1 VADQSSLIPL
11 RLRLSSLMIEH
22 QHKPKKITPMI
33 VTGLVMLMLFGGLA
47 ILLTWQGQS
56 IPDVE
61 AEKAEVRLKNLA
73 DLTADNERILTQYRW
88 IDKSKGVVGIPIAR
102 AMELVLP
109 ELQAIKPH
117 PAGPVNPP
125 AAPNPQASPAPSPAA
140 EKAGDQK

>member
-1 VADQSSLIPL
+1 MV
-11 RLRLSSLMIEH
+11 EH
-22 QHKPKKITPMI
+22 QHKPKKSTPMI
-33 VTGLVMLMLFGGLA
+33 VTGIVMLMLFGGLA

-61 AEKAEVRLKNLA
+61 AAKADVRLKNLA

-109 ELQAIKPH
+109 ELQAVKPH

-125 AAPNPQASPAPSPAA
+125 AAPNPQTSPAPSPAA
-140 EKAGDQK
+140 EKAGGQK

>member
-11 RLRLSSLMIEH
+11 RLRLASWMIEH
-22 QHKPKKITPMI
+22 QQKPKNSTLMV
-33 VTGLVMLMLFGGLA
+33 VTALLMLLVFGGFA
-47 ILLTWQGQS
+47 ILLNWQGQS

-61 AEKAEVRLKNLA
+61 AAKAEVRLKTLA
-73 DLTADNERILTQYRW
+73 DLNTDNQRILTQYRW
-88 IDKSKGVVGIPIAR
+88 IDKSKGVVGIPIDR

-125 AAPNPQASPAPSPAA
+125 APPNPQASPAPSPAA
-140 EKAGDQK
+140 EKAGAQK

>member
-1 VADQSSLIPL
+1 
-11 RLRLSSLMIEH
+11 MIEH
-22 QHKPKKITPMI
+22 QHKPKKLTPMI

-61 AEKAEVRLKNLA
+61 AVKAEVRLKNLA
-73 DLTADNERILTQYRW
+73 DLTSDNERILTQYRW

-140 EKAGDQK
+140 EKAEGQK

>member
-1 VADQSSLIPL
+1 
-11 RLRLSSLMIEH
+11 MIEH

>member
-1 VADQSSLIPL
+1 
-11 RLRLSSLMIEH
+11 
-22 QHKPKKITPMI
+22 MI
-33 VTGLVMLMLFGGLA
+33 VTGLVMLMLFAGLA
-47 ILLTWQGQS
+47 ILLTLQGQS

>member
-1 VADQSSLIPL
+1 
-11 RLRLSSLMIEH
+11 MIEH

-88 IDKSKGVVGIPIAR
+88 IDRSKGVVGIPIAR

>member
-1 VADQSSLIPL
+1 MV
-11 RLRLSSLMIEH
+11 EH
-22 QHKPKKITPMI
+22 QHKPKKLTPMI

-61 AEKAEVRLKNLA
+61 VVKAEVRLKNLA
-73 DLTADNERILTQYRW
+73 DLTSDNERILTQYRW

-117 PAGPVNPP
+117 PAGAVNPP
-125 AAPNPQASPAPSPAA
+125 AAPNPQAPPAPSPAA
-140 EKAGDQK
+140 GKAEGQK